1 MTPHEQVKEKIESLQ
16 QIMISETPKLPTVL
30 SEIRVLLKKFPQ
42 VVTVLEE
49 EEIQK
54 LVAGLAQRANAKFA
68 EATVK
73 TPRKSLKNVSVND
86 L

>member
-16 QIMISETPKLPTVL
+16 QIMIAETPKLPSVL
-30 SEIRVLLKKFPQ
+30 QEIRVLLGKNPE
-42 VVTVLEE
+42 VVTLLEE
-49 EEIQK
+49 EDIGR

-68 EATVK
+68 EAVVK
-73 TPRKSLKNVSVND
+73 TPRKAAAKLTALD

>member
-54 LVAGLAQRANAKFA
+54 LVAGLA
-68 EATVK
+68 
-73 TPRKSLKNVSVND
+73 
-86 L
+86 